1 MIIDVV
7 KVFIPSTLAF
17 IIGIILSSIISHY
30 LYKYRLW
37 KKKAGKIDMQGNATL
52 VFNELHKEKEI
63 STPRMGGLIIWLST
77 LITVALLWFIGHLFP
92 TALAQ
97 KLDILSR
104 NQTWIPLLS
113 LMFGGIVG
121 FIDDL
126 LEVRGIGGLS
136 LKKRLLVVTIISFLS
151 ALWFYFKL
159 DVTGIGTPFFG
170 ELYLGWLFI
179 PFFMLVT
186 LALYSGGIIDGVDGL
201 AGGVFA
207 IMFSAYAGIAFY
219 LQQIN
224 LAAFC
229 AVVVGG
235 ILAFLWFNI
244 PPARYYMSETG
255 TMALTITLAIV
266 AFMTDTLGEG
276 HGVIVLPIIAFPLLF
291 TSLSAVIQVLSKKFR
306 NGKKVFL
313 VAPFH
318 HHLEARGWPTYK
330 ITMRYWIISLVCAVV
345 GVTIALIG

>member
-1 MIIDVV
+1 
-7 KVFIPSTLAF
+7 
-17 IIGIILSSIISHY
+17 
-30 LYKYRLW
+30 
-37 KKKAGKIDMQGNATL
+37 
-52 VFNELHKEKEI
+52 
-63 STPRMGGLIIWLST
+63 
-77 LITVALLWFIGHLFP
+77 
-92 TALAQ
+92 
-97 KLDILSR
+97 
-104 NQTWIPLLS
+104 
-113 LMFGGIVG
+113 
-121 FIDDL
+121 
-126 LEVRGIGGLS
+126 
-136 LKKRLLVVTIISFLS
+136 
-151 ALWFYFKL
+151 LWFYFKL
-159 DVTGIGTPFFG
+159 DVTGVGMPFSD
-170 ELYLGWLFI
+170 ELFLGWLFI

-207 IMFSAYAGIAFY
+207 VMFSAYASIAFY
-219 LQQIN
+219 LNQIN
-224 LAAFC
+224 LAVFC

-276 HGVIVLPIIAFPLLF
+276 HGIIVLPVIALPLLF
-291 TSLSAVIQVLSKKFR
+291 TSLSAIIQILSKKFR

-318 HHLEARGWPTYK
+318 HHLEAKGWPTYK
-330 ITMRYWIISLVCAVV
+330 ITMRYWIISVVCAIV